1 MQMGKLIDNL
11 SEVYNSGVIT
21 ISDTAESLDVAME
34 SEDLEHAAV
43 TSEVA
48 MSMETQEVED
58 AAASTEVDMSV
69 STTIVPTT
77 NDNNVSILKSMRAQF
92 YAIYGE
98 VQQSKRGGYNYHNQ
112 S

>member
-1 MQMGKLIDNL
+1 MQMGKLLDNL
-11 SEVYNSGVIT
+11 AEVYNSGVIT

-34 SEDLEHAAV
+34 TEDLEPGTA
-43 TSEVA
+43 TSEAA
-48 MSMETQEVED
+48 MSMETQEVEH
-58 AAASTEVDMSV
+58 AAATSEVAMSV
-69 STTIVPTT
+69 STTIVPAT